1 MARGIAVATAVML
14 LHAALSSARTNQLPS
29 SLTLSASGSLTVS
42 WHGDVARG
50 CAAAGLCGT
59 YGELILRPSAG
70 SEGFGSSGPISALSV
85 DLVGTVR
92 VRRDDGQ
99 SAPAECVEPIS
110 EGFGAGL
117 QLVLA
122 RHWAATL
129 QPAPTSGRCAG
140 PLGADLAGLALPIGE
155 RGGRYPRFDLRGTRA
170 FAAGPFSGQ
179 VVSSM
184 AVLTAPATGQ
194 SSFSSTSFSGSF
206 PPGSFPHRRI
216 LREFVALRFRLSIA
230 PSALREEFAGT
241 TAPDCDVLDSC
252 GTTGSL
258 SLSLTRAQTAVM
270 LVASRVVHARASRGR
285 ALADYRRGL
294 LKLSY
299 PTTAPASAQ
308 LVETLTRPDGS
319 SCSDA
324 TTVSGLD
331 LVIGSLGA
339 NQRTGPVQVS
349 LEDQGL
355 PGDVLRTHCP
365 GPTGADVTGEGAD
378 GQGATLGRGSLAPG
392 QLLSPMTDISLSDP
406 GSFAG
411 LGYAGERSGAAKLRL
426 TLVHVAAGTEVLQ

>member
-1 MARGIAVATAVML
+1 MATAVML
-14 LHAALSSARTNQLPS
+14 VHAAPALARTNQLPS
-29 SLTLSASGSLTVS
+29 SLTLSASGSLTVT

-59 YGELILRPSAG
+59 DGEVILRPSTG
-70 SEGFGSSGPISALSV
+70 SEGLGSSGPISELSV
-85 DLVGTVR
+85 ALVGTVR
-92 VRRDDGQ
+92 VRRVDGQ
-99 SAPAECVEPIS
+99 STPAECVEPIS
-110 EGFGAGL
+110 EGFGGGL

-140 PLGADLAGLALPIGE
+140 PLGADLAGLALPLGE

-170 FAAGPFSGQ
+170 FTAGPFSGQ
-179 VVSSM
+179 IVSSM
-184 AVLTAPATGQ
+184 DVLTAPATGQ

-206 PPGSFPHRRI
+206 PPGSVPRRRI

-230 PSALREEFAGT
+230 PSALREQFAGT
-241 TAPDCDVLDSC
+241 PAPDCNVLDSC

-258 SLSLTRAQTAVM
+258 SLSLTHAQAPLM

-285 ALADYRRGL
+285 ALTDYRDGRLG
-294 LKLSY
+294 LSY
-299 PTTAPASAQ
+299 PATAPASAQ
-308 LVETLTRPDGS
+308 VVETLTRPDGS
-319 SCSDA
+319 SCNDA

-331 LVIGSLGA
+331 LVATSLGA
-339 NQRTGPVQVS
+339 NHGTGRVQVS
-349 LEDQGL
+349 LEDQSL
-355 PGDVLRTHCP
+355 PGDVLRTHCS
-365 GPTGADVTGEGAD
+365 GPAGADVTGEGGG
-378 GQGATLGRGSLAPG
+378 GQGATLGRGSLAPA

-411 LGYAGERSGAAKLRL
+411 LGYAGERGGAVKLRL